1 MLSRI
6 ADSLFWMNRYMERA
20 DGLLRLLHVHYSLSL
35 DKDING
41 GLTWKPVLEIFTPSD
56 KAQVALL
63 EDHTEAVLKRI
74 LVDSVNHN
82 SLKALVNKAREN
94 ARGVQDHITK
104 EVWEEVNQM
113 YHLINQPTLLSKLT
127 GYKGLEVIDTFKRHT
142 VIYTGIVEITMSRG
156 MGWRFMNLGKY
167 IERCLQTIVYTEK
180 QVELMKEH
188 KRDANDI
195 LQWRYLLLSLSGYEL
210 HLKTYRTANH
220 NYNAVHQVLLNE
232 NFARSVIYSLNHID
246 DCLKYVTYKTHD
258 EETNDLIR
266 SFGQLYS
273 KVKYIDRKQLEL
285 TNLQPMLAEVKD
297 DLLTFSRILG
307 QHFFAYS

>member
-6 ADSLFWMNRYMERA
+6 ADSLFWMNRYMERS

-41 GLTWKPVLEIFTPSD
+41 ALTWKPVLEIFTPTET
-56 KAQVALL
+56 AQIALL

-74 LVDSVNHN
+74 LVDSTNHN

-113 YHLINQPTLLSKLT
+113 YHLVNQPGLSAKLT
-127 GYKGLEVIDTFKRHT
+127 GYKGLEVIDIFKRHT
-142 VIYTGIVEITMSRG
+142 VLYTGTVDITMSRG

-180 QVELMKEH
+180 QIELMNMSEK
-188 KRDANDI
+188 DSNDI
-195 LQWRYLLLSLSGYEL
+195 LQWRYLLLSLSGYEQ

-220 NYNAVHQVLLNE
+220 NYNALHQVLLNE

-246 DCLKYVTYKTHD
+246 DCIKYVTYKTSD
-258 EETNDLIR
+258 ADSTDLIR
-266 SFGQLYS
+266 VFGQLHS
-273 KVKYIDRKQLEL
+273 KVKFLDRKQLEL
-285 TNLQPMLAEVKD
+285 VTLQPLLAEVKA
-297 DLLTFSRILG
+297 DLLTFSMKLG